1 MTLLGLYNQNPRDAL
16 GYLAAGAA
24 TPGTFYRANL
34 PRVGLYDSAG
44 DTGSGALADGVMTAV
59 RLPLVAGD
67 TVTNL
72 TFVSGTATSGTEAN
86 WWFAL
91 YDTSSTPALLAQT
104 ADQTTGDFAAS
115 TVKTLALSTAYTVTK
130 TGMYWAAV
138 MVHCSAGTP
147 VSLIGTVGV
156 KPVATGEA
164 NLAVRSGSSLTTTAT
179 ATLASPTYTPFVPYC
194 VAT

>member
-1 MTLLGLYNQNPRDAL
+1 VTTLGMFGGISRDAL
-16 GYLAAGAA
+16 GYLQASAA

-44 DTGSGALADGVMTAV
+44 DTGSAALADGVMTAV
-59 RLPLVAGD
+59 RLPLAAGD
-67 TVTNL
+67 VVTNL

-91 YDTSSTPALLAQT
+91 YDTSATPALIAQT

-115 TVKTLALSTAYTVTK
+115 TAKTLALSSAYTVTR
-130 TGMYWAAV
+130 TGIYWAAI

-147 VSLIGTVGV
+147 VSLIGALGV
-156 KPVATGEA
+156 KPVATGEG
-164 NLAVRSGSSLTTTAT
+164 NLAVRSGSSLTTAAT